1 MKEDKKRV
9 NSELERQRDELREF
23 RRVLA
28 RLKDVERERRLRE
41 SSALSPEYDYL
52 EIDEDGYLLIPYSTN
67 GKDTYTYDKVLAAGM
82 ELGKEYMKLAEDQYG
97 FLPLYKAINEINARV
112 GRKPSYDNKAFV
124 KEMER
129 VNNFMDTKGV
139 NKL

>member
-41 SSALSPEYDYL
+41 SSALSP
-52 EIDEDGYLLIPYSTN
+52 
-67 GKDTYTYDKVLAAGM
+67 
-82 ELGKEYMKLAEDQYG
+82 
-97 FLPLYKAINEINARV
+97 
-112 GRKPSYDNKAFV
+112 
-124 KEMER
+124 
-129 VNNFMDTKGV
+129 
-139 NKL
+139 